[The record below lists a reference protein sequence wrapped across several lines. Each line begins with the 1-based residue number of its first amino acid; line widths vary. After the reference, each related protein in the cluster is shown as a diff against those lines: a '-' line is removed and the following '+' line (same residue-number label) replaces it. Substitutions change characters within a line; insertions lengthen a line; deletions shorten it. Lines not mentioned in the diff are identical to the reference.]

1 MFKHAISNVTL
12 LLISFI
18 LISSTLEADEIP
30 TKRTNQFQDGTKRQ
44 AIGEA
49 PTEDT
54 SHDLSRLFLRD
65 SEVLLNPKELQLSIG
80 FDYNTNE
87 NLQSFRKNRSRGAS
101 IPLGINYGLTKK
113 IEVNASLPLVYKE
126 IEILSPSTVDDESK
140 FGLGDLSLG
149 FSYKLKQ
156 ESKSAPSVTVSFGV
170 ATPTGKTA
178 KASDTNSLSTGSGFW
193 GLSSGIS
200 LAKSID
206 PAVVFFNVGYQ
217 HTFEEK
223 QFGDVVQPGDTLNYG
238 FGAGLSVNSSI
249 AFSARISGSFQKET
263 KIDKKQLRGTSS
275 EPISLV
281 GSVSYKLSNKT
292 RLETTLSMGLSEDA
306 NDVGMGFSY
315 IWNL

>member
-1 MFKHAISNVTL
+1 MFKHATFSITL
-12 LLISFI
+12 LLITFT
-18 LISSTLEADEIP
+18 LISPTLEADEI
-30 TKRTNQFQDGTKRQ
+30 TDKFQDNSKKQ

-49 PTEDT
+49 PKEDK

-65 SEVLLNPKELQLSIG
+65 SEVVLNPKELQLSIG

-87 NLQSFRKNRSRGAS
+87 SLQSFRKNRSRGAS
-101 IPLGINYGLTKK
+101 VPLGISYGLTKK
-113 IEVNASLPLVYKE
+113 LEVNVSVPLVYTE
-126 IEILSPSTVDDESK
+126 IEIISPTTVNDESK
-140 FGLGDLSLG
+140 SGLGDLSLG
-149 FSYKLKQ
+149 FSYKIKQ
-156 ESKSAPSVTVSFGV
+156 ESKSAPSVTVSLGV
-170 ATPTGKTA
+170 STPTGKTA
-178 KASDTNSLSTGSGFW
+178 KPSDSNSLSTGSGFW
-193 GLSSGIS
+193 GISSGIS

-223 QFGDVVQPGDTLNYG
+223 QSGDVVQPGDSLNYG
-238 FGAGLSVNSSI
+238 FGAGLSVNNSI

-263 KIDKKQLRGTSS
+263 RVDKNQLQGTSS
-275 EPISLV
+275 EPISLI
-281 GSVSYKLSNKT
+281 GSVSYKLSNRT